1 MDESVKLKL
10 GQGETRN
17 VKIGRGVR
25 QECCLSPILFN
36 LYSEYLTKEGLE
48 GYGDFKIGGHVIR
61 SVKYTDDLL
70 RVAKEGPVLQ
80 GMFDRLIEVGRCGME
95 INMEKCKLITISRQ
109 PFPVPGMID
118 QKQPE
123 NV

>member
-10 GQGETRN
+10 GQGETRI

-25 QECCLSPILFN
+25 QGCCLSPILFN
-36 LYSEYLTKEGLE
+36 CYSEYLTKEGLE
-48 GYGDFKIGGHVIR
+48 GFGDFKIGGHVIR
-61 SVKYTDDLL
+61 SVKYTDDL
-70 RVAKEGPVLQ
+70 VVVPKEATVLQ
-80 GMFDRLIEVGRCGME
+80 GMTDRLIEVGRCGME
-95 INMEKCKLITISRQ
+95 INMEKSKLIAISRQ
-109 PFPVPGMID
+109 PSPVPAMID